1 MFRRRRVEV
10 HAPPPERMK
19 LILVVNA
26 GLKMSKGKI
35 AAQVGHASVSAAL
48 TARRRAS
55 HLLDSWLSGGQRK
68 VCVKGRDADHLRELM
83 AVAKEAGIAT
93 ERIRDAG
100 RTEIPAGSLTV
111 VSIGPDDGTLIDTI
125 TGDLPLL

>member
-35 AAQVGHASVSAAL
+35 AAQGPRLGVRRPDSSA
-48 TARRRAS
+48 
-55 HLLDSWLSGGQRK
+55 Q
-68 VCVKGRDADHLRELM
+68 
-83 AVAKEAGIAT
+83 
-93 ERIRDAG
+93 
-100 RTEIPAGSLTV
+100 SLP
-111 VSIGPDDGTLIDTI
+111 SA
-125 TGDLPLL
+125 

>member
-1 MFRRRRVEV
+1 
-10 HAPPPERMK
+10 MK

-83 AVAKEAGIAT
+83 AARRRRGSP
-93 ERIRDAG
+93 RNGFGMLGG
-100 RTEIPAGSLTV
+100 RRFPQVHSR
-111 VSIGPDDGTLIDTI
+111 SSRSDQM
-125 TGDLPLL
+125 TGR